1 MAGMAL
7 VQLGPTVASVGAA
20 SASTSAPAT
29 SALGGLLTSS
39 ALIGSAAV
47 LASSLVSGL
56 ANILFEKLVKTKSG
70 SLYARQIQ
78 LAFWTSCFT
87 AVEIVRRAGFAGLWP
102 GNIVEGWT
110 AGVWAIVGLKSLGG
124 LLVAST
130 VMYTNNIVKTFA
142 TAMAIVLTTLV
153 TWSDAAAKGPNFFA
167 GCGLVLAS
175 IYLYARGGNS
185 TKKS

>member
-1 MAGMAL
+1 M
-7 VQLGPTVASVGAA
+7 V
-20 SASTSAPAT
+20 
-29 SALGGLLTSS
+29 
-39 ALIGSAAV
+39 
-47 LASSLVSGL
+47 
-56 ANILFEKLVKTKSG
+56 VK
-70 SLYARQIQ
+70 
-78 LAFWTSCFT
+78 
-87 AVEIVRRAGFAGLWP
+87 
-102 GNIVEGWT
+102 
-110 AGVWAIVGLKSLGG
+110 GG

-185 TKKS
+185 TKES